1 MLFSS
6 ITDERLAVFQWGIVI
21 GASLVAAGCDLRT
34 KRIPNVLT
42 FPLLLVGLIWAI
54 WHGGLLSLAEAAG
67 ACILLALPYVFLFV
81 FAHGGAGDAKLM
93 GAIGAWLGLT
103 QGAIVLCCVAMA
115 GIVLA
120 IAKAIAQ
127 RQAKIVLTSVFV
139 SVYTFML
146 SLTGT
151 MRFTSN
157 LADSGQ
163 SGQSDGLDVPYGVAI
178 FAGVSA
184 GGVIIWFL

>member
-1 MLFSS
+1 
-6 ITDERLAVFQWGIVI
+6 
-21 GASLVAAGCDLRT
+21 
-34 KRIPNVLT
+34 
-42 FPLLLVGLIWAI
+42 
-54 WHGGLLSLAEAAG
+54 
-67 ACILLALPYVFLFV
+67 
-81 FAHGGAGDAKLM
+81 
-93 GAIGAWLGLT
+93 
-103 QGAIVLCCVAMA
+103 
-115 GIVLA
+115 VLA

-146 SLTGT
+146 FLTGT

-157 LADSGQ
+157 LAD

>member
-1 MLFSS
+1 VDLFSS

-34 KRIPNVLT
+34 RRIPNALT
-42 FPLLLVGLIWAI
+42 LPLLVAGLIWAI
-54 WHGGLLSLAEAAG
+54 WFGGLSGLAEAVG
-67 ACILLALPYVFLFV
+67 ACILLALPYVLLFI

-103 QGAIVLCCVAMA
+103 QGVVVLCSVAIA

-139 SVYTFML
+139 SVYTYML
-146 SLTGT
+146 SLTGYKT
-151 MRFTSN
+151 MRLASN
-157 LADSGQ
+157 RADSE
-163 SGQSDGLDVPYGVAI
+163 QSDGLDIPYGVAI
-178 FAGVSA
+178 FAGVCS
-184 GGVIIWFL
+184 GGGIIWFL

>member
-1 MLFSS
+1 MLLSS
-6 ITDERLAVFQWGIVI
+6 ITNERLAVIQWGIVL

-34 KRIPNVLT
+34 RRIPNVLT

-67 ACILLALPYVFLFV
+67 ACILLALPYVLLFV

-103 QGAIVLCCVAMA
+103 QGAIVLCCVATA

-127 RQAKIVLTSVFV
+127 RQVKIVLTSVFV
-139 SVYTFML
+139 SVCTFML

-157 LADSGQ
+157 LADR
-163 SGQSDGLDVPYGVAI
+163 GQSDGLDVPYGVAI

>member
-1 MLFSS
+1 VLLSS
-6 ITDERLAVFQWGIVI
+6 ITDERLAVFQWGIVL

-34 KRIPNVLT
+34 RRIPNVLT

-103 QGAIVLCCVAMA
+103 QGAIVLCCVATA

-146 SLTGT
+146 SLTGYKT
-151 MRFTSN
+151 MRFASN
-157 LADSGQ
+157 LAD

>member
-34 KRIPNVLT
+34 RRIPNVLT
-42 FPLLLVGLIWAI
+42 FPLLVIGLIWAI

>member
-1 MLFSS
+1 MLLSS

-34 KRIPNVLT
+34 RRIPNVLT

-103 QGAIVLCCVAMA
+103 QGAIVLCCVATA

-120 IAKAIAQ
+120 IAKAIAR

-139 SVYTFML
+139 SAYTFML
-146 SLTGT
+146 CLTGYKT

-157 LADSGQ
+157 LAD

>member
-1 MLFSS
+1 MLLSS
-6 ITDERLAVFQWGIVI
+6 ITNERLAVFQWGIVF

-34 KRIPNVLT
+34 RRIPNVLT
-42 FPLLLVGLIWAI
+42 FPLLVIGLIWAI

-103 QGAIVLCCVAMA
+103 QGVIVLCCVATA

-163 SGQSDGLDVPYGVAI
+163 SDGLDVPYGVAI

>member
-6 ITDERLAVFQWGIVI
+6 ITDERLAVFQWGVVI

-34 KRIPNVLT
+34 RRIPNVLT
-42 FPLLLVGLIWAI
+42 FPLLVIGLIWAI

-93 GAIGAWLGLT
+93 GAIGAWLGLR
-103 QGAIVLCCVAMA
+103 QGAIVLCCVATA

>member
-1 MLFSS
+1 MLLSS
-6 ITDERLAVFQWGIVI
+6 ITNERLAVFQWGIVL

-34 KRIPNVLT
+34 RRIPNVLT

-103 QGAIVLCCVAMA
+103 QGAIVLCCVATA

>member
-1 MLFSS
+1 MLLSS

-34 KRIPNVLT
+34 RRIPNVLT

-139 SVYTFML
+139 SAYTFML